1 VSFLTFLFTIV
12 GISLS
17 GVMAPGPLTVATIT
31 KGYNDRNAGIKIA
44 LGHGIIELPIILLL
58 YFGFAPFLSS
68 PEVKR
73 IIGLLGGLM
82 LVVMGLMM
90 FRSMGKTLEERTDL
104 PSRSITTGM
113 ILTGANPY
121 FLLWWATIGL
131 ALITGATEFGIYGL
145 MAFIVVH
152 LACDVLWEQII
163 SMTVFRTRHL
173 WTAKIQ
179 KIVFT
184 VCAVVLIGFGL
195 FYGISV
201 FLR

>member
-1 VSFLTFLFTIV
+1 MNFFAFLLTIV

-44 LGHGIIELPIILLL
+44 LGHGIVEIPIILLL
-58 YFGFAPFLSS
+58 YFGFAPFISS
-68 PEVKR
+68 PEVKK
-73 IIGLLGGLM
+73 IIGLIGGLM

-90 FRSMGKTLEERTDL
+90 FRTMGKAIEERTDL
-104 PSRSITTGM
+104 PTRSIMTGI

-131 ALITGATEFGIYGL
+131 ALITGATEFGIY
-145 MAFIVVH
+145 
-152 LACDVLWEQII
+152 
-163 SMTVFRTRHL
+163 SMTVFKTRHL

-179 KIVFT
+179 KIVFA

-195 FYGISV
+195 YYGISV
-201 FLR
+201 VSR

>member
-1 VSFLTFLFTIV
+1 MNFFAFLLTIV

-44 LGHGIIELPIILLL
+44 LGHGIVEIPIILLL
-58 YFGFAPFLSS
+58 YFGFAPFISS
-68 PEVKR
+68 PEVKK
-73 IIGLLGGLM
+73 IIGLIGGLM

-90 FRSMGKTLEERTDL
+90 FRTMGKAIEERTDL
-104 PSRSITTGM
+104 PTRSIMTGI

-145 MAFIVVH
+145 IAFLVVH
-152 LACDVLWEQII
+152 LSCDVLWEQVI
-163 SMTVFRTRHL
+163 SMTVFKTRHL
-173 WTAKIQ
+173 WTAKTQ
-179 KIVFT
+179 KIVFA

-195 FYGISV
+195 YYGISV
-201 FLR
+201 FSG